1 MGEGKN
7 QGGQEGS
14 SKFSQ
19 SPRLALM
26 DIKMKPMALVSES
39 LHPLTAS
46 LRAPLHAVWLQ
57 ELLLSKSEYIF
68 PLCESRVCSKQPG

>member
-19 SPRLALM
+19 SPWLALM
-26 DIKMKPMALVSES
+26 NIKMKPMALVSES

-46 LRAPLHAVWLQ
+46 LRAPSCRVVTGAPPFQVRIH
-57 ELLLSKSEYIF
+57 IP
-68 PLCESRVCSKQPG
+68 PL